1 MALHSCSR
9 HQRLFSRR
17 CQRWVGFS
25 PATIQ
30 AMRGYDALLCST
42 HKDTSFLHVIEL
54 SCDHCA
60 ASLQTRA
67 QSNTEDGVGDA

>member
-1 MALHSCSR
+1 MALHYCSL

-67 QSNTEDGVGDA
+67 QSHTEDGGGDA

>member
-17 CQRWVGFS
+17 CQRWVCFS
-25 PATIQ
+25 PATIH

-42 HKDTSFLHVIEL
+42 TTDAAFLHVLEL

-60 ASLQTRA
+60 ASVRTRA
-67 QSNTEDGVGDA
+67 QSNAEEGVCEA